1 MTTVHASGDATVTEL
16 ASSIRGSLVRPG
28 EPDYELARRTW
39 NHAIDRHPAL
49 VVRPTGVADVV
60 RTVQF
65 ARSEGLPVAVRG
77 GGHSIAG
84 FSTCDDGL
92 VLDLSGMRAVDV
104 DPARGRATAQ
114 GGATWGDFDHETQ
127 AYGLACTGGLI
138 STTGIGGL
146 TLGGGIGHLLR
157 KHGLACDNLTGAEVV
172 TADGTL
178 ARTADDPELL
188 WALRGG
194 GGNFG
199 VVTTMEYAL
208 HPVGPTVFGGLV
220 FYAGDDAA
228 QVVTGWRDAVEDAP
242 DELSTVIVLTTA
254 PPAPFL
260 PAQVHGTKVVVMLGC
275 WAGEPVVGEEAMQ
288 PLRTLATPL
297 VDLSGPIPYVAL
309 QQLLDPLWGPGAANY
324 FTSTFLD
331 RLPDEAVAEF
341 AQFHRSSAGLPA
353 SLRAA
358 HPPRRRRARPGA
370 GGRHGVQSARRGL
383 PRQLHRPDTV
393 DGRVHPDRR
402 MGPGGPRC
410 PRRIR
415 HGARLRQ
422 LHRRRRT
429 GPGPGVLPP
438 GHLRPARRRQ
448 GPARP
453 RQRLPVQPEH
463 PTRDRLRA
471 RGQDHDN
478 DNRADLR
485 GAGPAAGG
493 VHVQRAVPVLGGE
506 V

>member
-1 MTTVHASGDATVTEL
+1 MTTVHALGDATVTEL

-228 QVVTGWRDAVEDAP
+228 QVVTGWRDAVEGAP

-341 AQFHRSSAGLPA
+341 ARFHRSSAGLPA
-353 SLRAA
+353 SCELHIHHGGGALGRVPADATAFSQRDAAYLVNCIARTPSMEGFTPTVEWARAA
-358 HPPRRRRARPGA
+358 RAALA
-370 GGRHGVQSARRGL
+370 GYGTGRAYVNYTGDAE
-383 PRQLHRPDTV
+383 
-393 DGRVHPDRR
+393 PDRVR
-402 MGPGGPRC
+402 ESYPPATYDRLAAVK
-410 PRRIR
+410 
-415 HGARLRQ
+415 ARLDPDNVFQ
-422 LHRRRRT
+422 FNQNI
-429 GPGPGVLPP
+429 
-438 GHLRPARRRQ
+438 RPEI
-448 GPARP
+448 G
-453 RQRLPVQPEH
+453 
-463 PTRDRLRA
+463 
-471 RGQDHDN
+471 
-478 DNRADLR
+478 
-485 GAGPAAGG
+485 
-493 VHVQRAVPVLGGE
+493 
-506 V
+506 